1 MPTDHGVRLHNRQ
14 RRGGISRLQPD
25 KDQAIHG
32 IEGQSLRKVPSL
44 DVKLMAKDQD
54 LGFQRDPRP
63 EQ

>member
-14 RRGGISRLQPD
+14 RLDGISRLQPD